1 MYNLHTSKFPNI
13 FKTTGLVKIVF
24 IIDHHTPYR
33 NIPWWSIII
42 PPTGISR
49 GGRSSYPLQEYP
61 VVVDHHTPYRNI
73 PWWSI
78 IPPTGITLIE
88 GTSIY
93 LRFKIP
99 HIGHPY
105 NNSPHNYNRLISIF
119 TVDTFHFRINA

>member
-13 FKTTGLVKIVF
+13 FKTTGLIKIVF
-24 IIDHHTPYR
+24 II
-33 NIPWWSIII
+33 
-42 PPTGISR
+42 
-49 GGRSSYPLQEYP
+49 
-61 VVVDHHTPYRNI
+61 DHHTPYRNI